1 MNTQLNKIDKKEDLP
16 IFVKWME
23 FLKWFLPVL
32 EKFPKRTRFTIT
44 NRMENISLDILELL
58 IEARYSKDKRTSLK
72 KVNLYLEKIRI
83 LFRLSHETKLVST
96 KTYNH
101 ASKSINEVGMML
113 GGWLRQQG
121 RR

>member
-1 MNTQLNKIDKKEDLP
+1 MDEKEDLP